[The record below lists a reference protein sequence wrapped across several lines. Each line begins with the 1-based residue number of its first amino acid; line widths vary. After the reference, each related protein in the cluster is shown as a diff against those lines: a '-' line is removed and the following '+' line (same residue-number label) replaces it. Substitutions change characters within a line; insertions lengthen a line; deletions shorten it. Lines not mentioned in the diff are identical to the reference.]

1 LPKKETTDFELLKKK
16 IVAVMQQSYPGIS
29 ASISEWKG
37 QDIVNFQEELLL
49 KVNAHISE
57 KWFYTHMKADSGKL
71 PRIDVLNLL
80 SKYVGYADWNDFVYK
95 NSGGQP
101 GPFVSSGNRYFIIV
115 PLMVLCV
122 LGIFLLINK
131 LISTREYT
139 FCFYDTNT
147 KDPITSFN
155 TNNSINNNGL
165 IEVSVIMEN
174 ESPMNYLCGPDGCF
188 TLKTDRSIIKMVV
201 TSPYYRNDTITRIL
215 KKFNQHEMI
224 GLQANDYAL
233 MLKYFSEMNVQDW
246 QKRRQKLDEMFDEG
260 AMIYQVMDDKRG
272 TGMELYSK
280 WEFIDKLTMPSQ
292 SLRNIEILNTKYV
305 GDRIAVLRFR
315 TSDSQP

>member
-1 LPKKETTDFELLKKK
+1 LQTKENTDFELLKKK

-29 ASISEWKG
+29 SSISEWKG
-37 QDIVNFQEELLL
+37 QDIVNFQEELLQ

-57 KWFYTHMKADSGKL
+57 KWFYTHMKSTGETL

-80 SKYVGYADWNDFVYK
+80 SKYVGYTDWNDFVYK
-95 NSGGQP
+95 NNGERP
-101 GPFVSSGNRYFIIV
+101 KPVVSSGNRYFIIV
-115 PLMVLCV
+115 PLMVMGI

-147 KDPITSFN
+147 KEPITSFN
-155 TNNSINNNGL
+155 NNINSNGL
-165 IEVSVIMEN
+165 IEVSIILEN
-174 ESPMNYLCGPDGCF
+174 ESPVNYLCGPDGCF
-188 TLKTDRSIIKMVV
+188 TLRTDRSIIKMVV

-215 KKFNQHEMI
+215 KKFNQRETI
-224 GLQANDYAL
+224 GLQANEYAL
-233 MLKYFSEMNVQDW
+233 MLRYFSEMNVQDW
-246 QKRRQKLDEMFDEG
+246 QSRRLKMDEMFADD
-260 AMIYQVMDDKRG
+260 ALIYQVMNDKRG

-292 SLRNIEILNTKYV
+292 SLKNIEILNTKYI

-315 TSDSQP
+315 TTDESR